1 MISGQTIKETRVQK
15 LVPQHALAKQLG
27 VSQQMVTYW
36 EKQPYIPNG
45 KKILAAIEEV
55 ERNGIFSFKVHKT
68 RV

>member
-1 MISGQTIKETRVQK
+1 MISGQTIRERRVEK

-36 EKQPYIPNG
+36 EKRQYIPNA
-45 KKILAAIEEV
+45 KKILAAIDEV
-55 ERNGIFSFKVHKT
+55 EKQGIFSFKVHKT